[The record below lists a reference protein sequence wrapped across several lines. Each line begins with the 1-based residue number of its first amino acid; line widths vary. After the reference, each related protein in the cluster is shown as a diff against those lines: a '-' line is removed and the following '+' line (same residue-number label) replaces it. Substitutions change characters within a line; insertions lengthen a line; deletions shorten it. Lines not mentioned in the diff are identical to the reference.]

1 MLSPLRS
8 RGDVGED
15 DRGVVRQGAL
25 LNPSLGG
32 NLGNPSGALRHLPYF
47 AGEALLHH
55 AINRP
60 AAAFGNDPMN
70 VLQWV
75 FDVAGFAV
83 DAVLC
88 VDLQFFC
95 PFCAVRNV

>member
-15 DRGVVRQGAL
+15 DRGVVRQGVL
-25 LNPSLGG
+25 LNPSFCG
-32 NLGNPSGALRHLPYF
+32 NPGNPSATVHHRPYV

-83 DAVLC
+83 DAVLR
-88 VDLQFFC
+88 VDL
-95 PFCAVRNV
+95 